1 LTIAAALSKLPAMP
15 EQTPAVTKL
24 RAFVAAN
31 YQTVQEA
38 ALELGESPSAFTA
51 WFAATARPGGS
62 KRAVIEAWTGGAVA
76 AGEWLTKR
84 DREKVRA
91 AARMA
96 ARRRASAGGEGVA
109 K

>member
-1 LTIAAALSKLPAMP
+1 MTMPPALVKLCAMP
-15 EQTPAVTKL
+15 EQTPAVPKL
-24 RAFVAAN
+24 KAFVEAN
-31 YQTVQEA
+31 YRTIQEA
-38 ALELGESPSAFTA
+38 ANELGESPSAFTA

-96 ARRRASAGGEGVA
+96 ARRASAGGEGVA